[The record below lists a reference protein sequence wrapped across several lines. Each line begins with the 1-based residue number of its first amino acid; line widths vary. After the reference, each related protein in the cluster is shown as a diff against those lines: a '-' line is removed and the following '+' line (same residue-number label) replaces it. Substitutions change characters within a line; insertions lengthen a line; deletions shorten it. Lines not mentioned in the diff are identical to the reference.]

1 MMRFTAIFASAIL
14 FSVSALAAPATD
26 DGFQFDTVGSMSL
39 KAPTEATPQEMSGI
53 WYSLK
58 TAQSDAGRVAILKYA
73 AKKYFF
79 RALQVTALVEVIGDE
94 TERADAIAT
103 LQARL
108 TNPEQVERLTEL
120 LPQRALTEKAVVTER
135 DAQTAGL

>member
-1 MMRFTAIFASAIL
+1 MMRFTAILASSIL
-14 FSVSALAAPATD
+14 FSVSALAAPATG
-26 DGFQFDTVGSMSL
+26 DGFEFDTSGSTIVNE
-39 KAPTEATPQEMSGI
+39 PTEATPQEMSGI

-79 RALQVTALVEVIGDE
+79 RALQVTALVEVIGDA

-108 TNPEQVERLTEL
+108 TNPGQVERLTEL
-120 LPQRALTEKAVVTER
+120 LPQRTLTEKAVITER
-135 DAQTAGL
+135 DDQTAAL